1 MYNFL
6 IKEMEKPLKTETLIA
21 NYSKILILMSPFIPH
36 FSSECLSTIKIEG
49 MKWPI
54 VVKEDL
60 IEENINFVVQING
73 KKRGLLNVKRNT
85 IEKSILKEI
94 LNNKDTE
101 KLLLDQKIKKTI
113 FIPNRLINLII

>member
-6 IKEMEKPLKTETLIA
+6 IKEIEKPLKTETLIA